1 MNSSWVIDMHSLGL
15 LMGGAITVLLVQ
27 SVTFDAGFGGFEQGI
42 LDFEDSSEALPLLP
56 PMLAIGTT
64 FL

>member
-1 MNSSWVIDMHSLGL
+1 MHSLGL

-27 SVTFDAGFGGFEQGI
+27 SFTFDAGFGGFEQGI